1 MIKCIK
7 KLLLWQR
14 IFLENKYARYD
25 LDIPVEIKS
34 DHTIEDIENGKCD
47 KDIHNEI
54 YKDTGEAK

>member
-1 MIKCIK
+1 MVKEIASMAK
-7 KLLLWQR
+7 R

-54 YKDTGEAK
+54 L